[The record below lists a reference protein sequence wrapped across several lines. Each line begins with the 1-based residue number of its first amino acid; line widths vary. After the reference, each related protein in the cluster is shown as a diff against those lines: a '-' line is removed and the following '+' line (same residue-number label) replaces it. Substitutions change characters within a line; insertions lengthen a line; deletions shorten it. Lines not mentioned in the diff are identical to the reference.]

1 MQIKLLDYRGTPTW
15 VEIPDDCQE
24 ISGVILSGDMV
35 MEKPF
40 HKDSSNDRIHN
51 FFDGYFT
58 ILRKDFEEWN
68 KRGKDSY
75 CLPGDYGWDEQDDDR
90 DE

>member
-1 MQIKLLDYRGTPTW
+1 MQIKLLDYQGTPTW

-35 MEKPF
+35 MERPF
-40 HKDSSNDRIHN
+40 YKDSSNNRITDYY
-51 FFDGYFT
+51 DGRFT

-68 KRGKDSY
+68 KRGEGSY
-75 CLPGDYGWDEQDDDR
+75 CLPGNWCWDEQDSN
-90 DE
+90 E